1 MSYKQV
7 IVVRTDLNMGKG
19 KIAAQCAHASVSAL
33 EKAERENPEAV
44 SEWKETGQQKTVL
57 KVVGKKELLELFEN
71 VKKLFPTALIRDA
84 GLTQIAEGETTCIG
98 IGPAEERE
106 IDKYTGK
113 LKLL

>member
-33 EKAERENPEAV
+33 EKAEREDPEAV
-44 SEWKETGQQKTVL
+44 SEWKATGQQKSVL
-57 KVVGKKELLELFEN
+57 KVTGKMELLELFEK
-71 VKKLFPTALIRDA
+71 VKKIFPSALIRDA
-84 GLTQIAEGETTCIG
+84 GLTQIAEGETTCLG